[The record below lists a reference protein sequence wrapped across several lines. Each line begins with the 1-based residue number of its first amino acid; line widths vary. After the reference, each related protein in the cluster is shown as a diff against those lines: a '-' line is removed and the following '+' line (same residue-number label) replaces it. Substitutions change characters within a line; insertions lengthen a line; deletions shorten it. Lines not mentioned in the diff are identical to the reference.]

1 MSLAGILVLALV
13 FVVLAFALGLGLLAR
28 FLTSETAE
36 DRAMRFDP
44 LARPPLPHWFIQ
56 YFFWWRD
63 RPRQLTY
70 RRDRQGRFR
79 KHRR

>member
-1 MSLAGILVLALV
+1 MSLAGILVLAFV
-13 FVVLAFALGLGLLAR
+13 FVVLAFALGLALLAR

-44 LARPPLPHWFIQ
+44 LARPPLPHWFLKL
-56 YFFWWRD
+56 YHGWRG